1 MPQTSI
7 IPHEC
12 LAPAAPVG
20 CEKSSACAWITIVR
34 FKIFAMFPVCKLMAE
49 SVKAIVVTPVEV
61 VETMLPRSPT
71 CLVVE
76 VGIP

>member
-1 MPQTSI
+1 M

-20 CEKSSACAWITIVR
+20 CEKSSGSAWITIAR
-34 FKIFAMFPVCKLMAE
+34 LKIFAMLPGCKLMTE

-71 CLVVE
+71 CLLVE
-76 VGIP
+76 FGIP

>member
-1 MPQTSI
+1 M

-20 CEKSSACAWITIVR
+20 CEKSSGSAWITIAR
-34 FKIFAMFPVCKLMAE
+34 FKMFAIFPVCKLMTE
-49 SVKAIVVTPVEV
+49 SVKAMVVTPVEV
-61 VETMLPRSPT
+61 VDTMLPRSPT